1 MCPRSVTLSKGCR
14 GDDHRG
20 WSRLDVFWELWIVR
34 RRLLSKPSIIGIA
47 VVLVAAG
54 VGAFFFTRGA
64 AATASYRTG
73 VATLGT
79 VTQTVSL
86 SGNLAPDGETDLDF
100 AGAGKV
106 TTVNVQSGQAVVA
119 GQVLATQDPTT
130 VDASLTQAEA
140 TLASAQANLTQ
151 AEAGTSASN
160 LVQAEA
166 QVSSS
171 YVSYQ
176 NAVTSL
182 ADTKAVNAQMVA
194 QSYSAY
200 TTAQAAATA
209 AGCTASDTTPPCPQD
224 EAAVT
229 QAYQAWQAA
238 EVKSTQAN
246 DQAQGQVN
254 SDKVQWQNAK
264 SSLAALGSTSTT
276 TAAQIAVAQSQ
287 VQIDEVNLS
296 SAQAA
301 VAAATLKAST
311 GGTVEEVNITTGQQI
326 SSGGTGGASSASGTA
341 THAIVIITPGVF
353 EVTGSVSDALVN
365 EIAVGQTAQVVAAGS
380 STAVAGKVT
389 SVAEAATVT
398 SGVATFPVTVVLS
411 GANPALRPGMSASV
425 SVVINQVVGVIT
437 VPTSAVHT
445 TGAGSTVTLFV
456 NGKPDPVAV
465 TVGAADSTLTQ
476 ILSGVKVGQTV
487 VIATITSTIP
497 SGTTGT
503 GRSLTG
509 GGGFAGGG
517 GGFPGG
523 GADRR

>member
-1 MCPRSVTLSKGCR
+1 
-14 GDDHRG
+14 
-20 WSRLDVFWELWIVR
+20 VR
-34 RRLLSKPSIIGIA
+34 RRLLRRPFIFGA
-47 VVLVAAG
+47 VVIVIAAG
-54 VGAFFFTRGA
+54 TGAFLLTRGDA
-64 AATASYRTG
+64 ASVSYRTG

-86 SGNLAPDGETDLDF
+86 SGNLASDGETDLDF

-106 TTVNVQSGQAVVA
+106 TAVNVQSGQTVVT

-130 VDASLTQAEA
+130 VDDSLTQAEA
-140 TLASAQANLTQ
+140 TLASAEANLTQ
-151 AEAGTSASN
+151 AEAGTTASS
-160 LVQAEA
+160 VAQAEA
-166 QVSSS
+166 QVSSA

-182 ADTKAVNAQMVA
+182 ADTKAVNAQVVA
-194 QSYSAY
+194 QSYSVY
-200 TTAQAAATA
+200 TTAQAAAAA
-209 AGCTASDTTPPCPQD
+209 AGCTPSDTTPPCPQD
-224 EAAVT
+224 EATVT
-229 QAYQAWQAA
+229 QDYQAWQAA
-238 EVKSTQAN
+238 EVKGTQAN

-254 SDKVQWQNAK
+254 ADKVQWQNAK
-264 SSLAALGSTSTT
+264 SSLAALGSASTT
-276 TAAQIAVAQSQ
+276 TSAQIAVARSQ
-287 VQIDEVNLS
+287 VQIDEVNLT

-301 VAAATLKAST
+301 VNATTLKAPS
-311 GGTVEEVNITTGQQI
+311 GGVVEAVNVTNGQQI
-326 SSGGTGGASSASGTA
+326 STGGTGGASSGTSGSA

-365 EIAVGQTAQVVAAGS
+365 EIAVGQSAQVVAAGS
-380 STAVAGKVT
+380 SGAVAGKVT

-425 SVVINQVVGVIT
+425 SVIINQVVGVTT

-456 NGKPDPVAV
+456 NGKPVPTPV
-465 TVGAADSTLTQ
+465 TVGASDATLTQ
-476 ILSGVKVGQTV
+476 ILSGVKVGDQV

-497 SGTTGT
+497 SSTTGT

-509 GGGFAGGG
+509 GGFGGGGFGGG
-517 GGFPGG
+517 GGGAGRTGG
-523 GADRR
+523 

>member
-1 MCPRSVTLSKGCR
+1 M
-14 GDDHRG
+14 
-20 WSRLDVFWELWIVR
+20 R
-34 RRLLSKPSIIGIA
+34 RRLLSKPFIIGTVA
-47 VVLVAAG
+47 VLVAAG
-54 VGAFFFTRGA
+54 VGTFFLTRGA
-64 AATASYRTG
+64 AATVSYRTG

-106 TTVNVQSGQAVVA
+106 TAVNVQSGQTVTA
-119 GQVLATQDPTT
+119 GEVLATQDPST

-151 AEAGTSASN
+151 DEAGTSASS
-160 LVQAEA
+160 LAQAEA

-176 NAVTSL
+176 NAVTSH

-194 QSYSAY
+194 QAYSAY
-200 TTAQAAATA
+200 TSAQTTATV
-209 AGCTASDTTPPCPQD
+209 AGCTPGDTTPPCPQD
-224 EAAVT
+224 EAAVN
-229 QAYQAWQAA
+229 QNYQAWQAA
-238 EVKSTQAN
+238 EVKSTQAD

-254 SDKVQWQNAK
+254 SDRVQWQNAK
-264 SSLAALGSTSTT
+264 SSLAALESGSTT
-276 TAAQIAVAQSQ
+276 TSTQIAVAKGQ
-287 VQIDEVNLS
+287 VQIDQVNLS
-296 SAQAA
+296 NAQAA
-301 VAAATLKAST
+301 VTAATLKAPT
-311 GGTVEEVNITTGQQI
+311 GGTIEEVSITNGQQI
-326 SSGGTGGASSASGTA
+326 SSGGTGGASTGTSGAA
-341 THAIVIITPGVF
+341 THAVVIITPGVF

-380 STAVAGKVT
+380 SGAVAGKVT
-389 SVAEAATVT
+389 AVAEAATVT

-411 GANPALRPGMSASV
+411 GASPSLRPGMSASV
-425 SVVINQVVGVIT
+425 SVVINQVVGVTT

-456 NGKPDPVAV
+456 NGKPVPTAV
-465 TVGAADSTLTQ
+465 TVGASDATLTQ
-476 ILSGVKVGQTV
+476 ILTGVKVGDQV

-497 SGTTGT
+497 SSTTGT

-509 GGGFAGGG
+509 GGFGGGGFGGGGAGGG
-517 GGFPGG
+517 GAGRTGG
-523 GADRR
+523 